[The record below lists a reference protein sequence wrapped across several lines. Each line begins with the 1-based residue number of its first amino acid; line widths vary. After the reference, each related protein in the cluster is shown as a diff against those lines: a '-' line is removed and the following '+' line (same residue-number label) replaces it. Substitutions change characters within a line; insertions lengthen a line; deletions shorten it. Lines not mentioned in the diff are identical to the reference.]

1 MRTWQPRRDRAGN
14 NAEKPRP
21 DQPSSQDATRTT
33 VHDRRKPSRAEP
45 DARCR
50 QPFAAQAFAAG
61 APARV
66 CSCRRTQEDQTMAR
80 RKPRPCQKD
89 KCPKLRTK
97 PTASHTQARK
107 RSTRKLPHKL
117 FAANAVEHPVT
128 HMRHSLEEQYTMY
141 STWTNSKTL
150 CSDRELL
157 LLCQEEHPSAA
168 QCAEEHKSKAN
179 SRDKA
184 PRGVQQSQQAS
195 QPPGLRGGGSQSIRA
210 PATRWPTW
218 TRLTLLTVATKQ

>member
-80 RKPRPCQKD
+80 RKPRPCQKRQVPEAQD
-89 KCPKLRTK
+89 EAHCLAHAGTEEKHTK
-97 PTASHTQARK
+97 ASTQ
-107 RSTRKLPHKL
+107 
-117 FAANAVEHPVT
+117 
-128 HMRHSLEEQYTMY
+128 
-141 STWTNSKTL
+141 TL
-150 CSDRELL
+150 CGERSGAPGHAHETLSGGAVHHV
-157 LLCQEEHPSAA
+157 QHV
-168 QCAEEHKSKAN
+168 
-179 SRDKA
+179 DK
-184 PRGVQQSQQAS
+184 QQDSLQ
-195 QPPGLRGGGSQSIRA
+195 
-210 PATRWPTW
+210 
-218 TRLTLLTVATKQ
+218 